1 MAVEEETAQTNG
13 SSLKATAPSF
23 HPTGTPDPSRYHA
36 GSTEE
41 AIHSEHTHAAHNYHP
56 LPIVFARAAGTSV
69 WDPEGKQY
77 LDFLS
82 AYSAVNQGH
91 CHPELVKALTE
102 QASRLTLSSRA
113 FYNDVFP
120 RFAEF
125 VTEFFGFDMVL
136 PMNTGAEAVETAVKI
151 ARKWGY
157 KVKGIPQNEAL
168 VMSVTE
174 NFHGRTFSAISMS
187 TDPESRENYGPYL
200 PNIGSSCPQTKQPL
214 PYNDIDAL
222 RSALEAHGPK
232 TAAFLVE
239 PIQGEAG
246 IVVPSEDY
254 LKEVRALCDK
264 HNVLL
269 ICDEIQTGI
278 ARTGKMLCHEWSG
291 IKPDL
296 VLLGKAISGGMYPV
310 SCVLGSSDIMLTIE
324 PGTHGSTYGGNPL
337 GCAVAIRALE
347 IIRDEDMVERA
358 ERLGQLLRQKLS
370 EIQNPMLKLVRGKG
384 LLNAIVIDET
394 KTGGHSAWDLCMLM
408 KEKGLLV
415 GRALKIAHVKKNGDA
430 DDLKAKPTHQN
441 IIRLAPPLVITE
453 EEIQKAVGIIESA
466 MEELPGLKGAKED
479 KIIPPEEKNVKPTL
493 DN

>member
-1 MAVEEETAQTNG
+1 
-13 SSLKATAPSF
+13 
-23 HPTGTPDPSRYHA
+23 
-36 GSTEE
+36 
-41 AIHSEHTHAAHNYHP
+41 
-56 LPIVFARAAGTSV
+56 
-69 WDPEGKQY
+69 
-77 LDFLS
+77 
-82 AYSAVNQGH
+82 
-91 CHPELVKALTE
+91 
-102 QASRLTLSSRA
+102 
-113 FYNDVFP
+113 
-120 RFAEF
+120 
-125 VTEFFGFDMVL
+125 
-136 PMNTGAEAVETAVKI
+136 
-151 ARKWGY
+151 
-157 KVKGIPQNEAL
+157 
-168 VMSVTE
+168 
-174 NFHGRTFSAISMS
+174 MS

-200 PNIGSSCPQTKQPL
+200 PGIGSSCPHTKQPL
-214 PYNDIDAL
+214 PYNDVDAL
-222 RSALEAHGPK
+222 RTALEAHGPK

-246 IVVPSEDY
+246 IIVPPENY

-291 IKPDL
+291 IRPDL

-310 SCVLGSSDIMLTIE
+310 SCVLGSKDIMLTIE

-358 ERLGQLLRQKLS
+358 ERLGQMFRQCLMD
-370 EIQNPMLKLVRGKG
+370 IHNPMLKLVRGRG

-394 KTGGHSAWDLCMLM
+394 QTGGHSAWDLCVLM
-408 KEKGLLV
+408 KDKGLLV

-430 DDLKAKPTHQN
+430 DDVKAKPTHQN

-453 EEIQKAVGIIESA
+453 EEIRKAVQIIASA
-466 MEELPGLKGAKED
+466 MEELPGLKGEKED
-479 KIIPPEEKNVKPTL
+479 RIIPPAEKNVKPTL